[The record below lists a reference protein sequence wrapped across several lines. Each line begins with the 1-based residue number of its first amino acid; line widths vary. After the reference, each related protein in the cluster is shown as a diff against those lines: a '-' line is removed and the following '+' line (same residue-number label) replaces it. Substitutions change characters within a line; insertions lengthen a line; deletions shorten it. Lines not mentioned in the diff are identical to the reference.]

1 MLNCLRIIIYYTVNF
16 FITWTDCSFLYTKQN
31 NSVQMND
38 YVGFWING
46 NIVPELQAEAA
57 IVAHVK
63 ATHRI
68 IKFMEASDKEAAEA
82 EQGAAADVPQDMS
95 LSNLNYSAHS
105 YSSSDTHSS
114 SMELDG
120 YH

>member
-1 MLNCLRIIIYYTVNF
+1 M
-16 FITWTDCSFLYTKQN
+16 
-31 NSVQMND
+31 
-38 YVGFWING
+38 
-46 NIVPELQAEAA
+46 LQAEAA

-82 EQGAAADVPQDMS
+82 EQGAPADVPQDMS

-105 YSSSDTHSS
+105 AHSTHSTYSSSDRHSS